1 MGVNLINITLNLKLF
16 LFIVDL
22 RVPDLHIRFFSYTT
36 VTGSACQNERDFKF
50 VAHSM
55 NQGPSQTSEV
65 SQ

>member
-36 VTGSACQNERDFKF
+36 VTGSACQNERGF
-50 VAHSM
+50 VAHSD
-55 NQGPSQTSEV
+55 GPGTLANE
-65 SQ
+65 